1 MLSLYRDLL
10 TLRRQQVSLSIGT
23 MNLIDAP
30 HGILAYERCH
40 GEQVLRVI
48 LNLTSADVACSWEGI
63 PLFSTCNG
71 KSVPGKLRPNEGLII
86 A

>member
-1 MLSLYRDLL
+1 M
-10 TLRRQQVSLSIGT
+10 
-23 MNLIDAP
+23 
-30 HGILAYERCH
+30 
-40 GEQVLRVI
+40 

-71 KSVPGKLRPNEGLII
+71 ESVPGKLRPNEGLII